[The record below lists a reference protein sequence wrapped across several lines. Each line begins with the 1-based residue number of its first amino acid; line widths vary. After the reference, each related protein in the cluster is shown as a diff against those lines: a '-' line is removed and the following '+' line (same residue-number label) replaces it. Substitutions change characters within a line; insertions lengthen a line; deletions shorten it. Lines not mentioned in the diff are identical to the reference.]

1 MKLKLWQVDAFAQR
15 RFEGNPAA
23 VVPLKDWLADETLQA
38 IAAENNLAETA
49 FLVPAGA
56 GAYGLRWFTPTIEV
70 PLCGHATLASGWVV
84 LSELAPELSE
94 VRFSTKSGVLTVARS
109 VDGRLKMN
117 FPAGR
122 VEPFTAPAGFAQ
134 ALGESLSVGAPDEL
148 HFAPTGAGGMPA
160 PLGVWSESDL
170 RTMKLSGELEKVLA
184 RVDYHALLA
193 TARGNGNPYDF
204 LSRFFAPGKLG
215 VPEDPVTGS
224 MNCTLTP
231 FWAKRLGKPTL
242 HAYQASARGGDLLC
256 VDEGER
262 VTLSGNCALYLKG
275 EIEI

>member
-23 VVPLKDWLADETLQA
+23 VVPLADWLSDETLQA

-56 GAYGLRWFTPTIEV
+56 GAYALRWFTPTIEV
-70 PLCGHATLASGWVV
+70 LLCGHATLASGWVV
-84 LSELAPELSE
+84 LSELAPQLSE
-94 VRFSTKSGVLTVARS
+94 VRFSTKSGVLTVVRS
-109 VDGRLKMN
+109 ADGRLKMN

-122 VEPFTAPAGFAQ
+122 VEPFTVPKGFAE
-134 ALGESLSVGAPDEL
+134 ALGESLGVRAPDEL

-160 PLGVWSESDL
+160 PLGVWRDSDL
-170 RTMKLSGELEKVLA
+170 RTMKLSGEFEKILA
-184 RVDYHALLA
+184 RAGYHALLA
-193 TARGNGNPYDF
+193 TARGDGNPYDF
-204 LSRFFAPGKLG
+204 LSRFFAPGMG

-224 MNCTLTP
+224 MNCALTS
-231 FWAKRLGKPTL
+231 FWAKRLNKRVL
-242 HAYQASARGGDLLC
+242 RAYQASARGGDLLC

-275 EIEI
+275 EIEV